1 MRSKDH
7 HIVNFVDDLL
17 GLESECHSM
26 EFLERAGFP
35 ISLSKLA
42 PLSTRYIYL
51 GVIIDTERESVTIP
65 PDKLQQI
72 LNKCA
77 SVQQSKNISKNQL
90 QSLLGSLMFL
100 HRGVKATRVFTN
112 RLLGALRNITSNTVQ
127 VTETMIRDLR
137 WFTSFVHIY
146 NGQSSY

>member
-1 MRSKDH
+1 MKSKGH
-7 HIVNFVDDLL
+7 HLVNYVDDLL
-17 GLESECHSM
+17 GLESEGHSM
-26 EFLERAGFP
+26 ESYQFLRRFLERAGFP

-42 PLSTRYIYL
+42 PPSTRCICL

-65 PDKLQQI
+65 PGKLQQI
-72 LNKCA
+72 LDKCS

-112 RLLGALRNITSNTVQ
+112 RLLGGS
-127 VTETMIRDLR
+127 
-137 WFTSFVHIY
+137 
-146 NGQSSY
+146 